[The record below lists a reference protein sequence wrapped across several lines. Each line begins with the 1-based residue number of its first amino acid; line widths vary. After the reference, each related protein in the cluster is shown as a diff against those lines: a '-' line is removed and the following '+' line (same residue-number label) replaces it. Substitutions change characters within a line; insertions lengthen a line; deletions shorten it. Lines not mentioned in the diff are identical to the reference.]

1 MNRQS
6 FANRHIEEKWQS
18 YWAKSRI
25 FEAEIDTSKKKFF
38 VNFPYPYMNGYFHL
52 GHTFSLMR
60 VEVFARYKRMQGYNV
75 LFPFAFHCTGTPI
88 IAAAQRI
95 AENEKAQTDILKQ
108 MGITTEEVPN
118 FSDPIYWTSFF
129 PKETMQDLKNL
140 GASIDWRRSFI
151 TTSLNPHYDAFI
163 KWQFR
168 KLREGG
174 YVVKGEHPVV
184 WCRKCSSP
192 VGDHARLEGEGT
204 TPEETYLIK
213 FDFNGKVLPTAT
225 YRPETSFGV
234 TNLWVNPDA
243 GYVEA
248 GVDNERWIISEDM
261 VEKLRAQKHVVNIF
275 RHLKGESMVGE
286 RCTNKVTGG
295 QVPILPAIFVK
306 SGTGTG
312 IVMSVPSHAP
322 YDYAA
327 LKEVQENPRKYGV
340 TSTLVKDIEPISLI
354 KVPGYGAH
362 PAIEIVEKMGIAS
375 QEDQRLEGATKEIY
389 KKEFHTGILNENT
402 GNYVGLKV
410 FEAKEKIVS
419 DFIGENKAAL
429 FYDLSEEVICRCLT
443 KCIVKIVSDQWFL
456 RYSDENWKKR
466 THEAMDN
473 MTLYPD
479 KVRRQ
484 FDYVIDWLKDWACT
498 REFGL
503 GTTLPWDEKWV
514 IESLSDST
522 IYMAY
527 YTISHYLEDGRYG
540 IGATDSFFDYV
551 FLGVGNDEKVAKDA
565 HISVE
570 LLRKMRAEFEYWY
583 PFDFRNSGKDLVQ
596 NHLAFCLFN
605 HVALFSKTYWPLGI
619 GVNGFIQIDGFKM
632 SKSKGN
638 FYTLRQIHDMYG
650 ADVTRLTLM
659 YGGEGLDDPNWDTE
673 FAKSI
678 GSKLEQWQDFALEN
692 YGKGR
697 TDLKY
702 IDRWFSSVT
711 NRAIKATLEMMDT
724 TEFRTALQRGYFD
737 LQRYLRWYLR
747 RAGQNRELMDWF
759 ILTQTKIL
767 TPFVPHICEEIWEKL
782 GKEGFI
788 SLAGY
793 PTYDEDKID
802 DEIERGEEFVKGI
815 IDDIK
820 EILSIAKIRDS
831 STAYIYTAEDW
842 KWKVLDIVGDKNL
855 GDAMKE
861 VMQEE
866 NLRKRGKEVSEF
878 VKRIFSDRI
887 SVQRMNEGVILRDA
901 KDFIEGE
908 VGLTVKIDADYD
920 PQNKR
925 RLSIPGRPSI
935 YIA

>member
-1 MNRQS
+1 MSPLNIQ
-6 FANRHIEEKWQS
+6 IEEKWQNA
-18 YWAKSRI
+18 WEKARI

-60 VEVFARYKRMQGYNV
+60 VEVLARYKRMQGYNV

-95 AENEKAQTDILKQ
+95 AENEKVQMEILRQMDIPP
-108 MGITTEEVPN
+108 EEIPN
-118 FSDPIYWTSFF
+118 FADPIYWTSFF

-140 GASIDWRRSFI
+140 GVSIDWRRSFI
-151 TTSLNPHYDAFI
+151 TTSLNPHHDAFI

-168 KLREGG
+168 KLKERG
-174 YVVKGEHPVV
+174 YVAKGEHPVV
-184 WCRKCSSP
+184 WCSKCHSP
-192 VGDHARLEGEGT
+192 VGDHARLEGEGI
-204 TPEETYLIK
+204 TPEEIYLIK
-213 FDFNGKVLPTAT
+213 FDLDGKVLPTAT

-234 TNLWVNPDA
+234 TNLWIKPDA
-243 GYVEA
+243 DYVEA
-248 GVDNERWIISEDM
+248 SVDDEIWIISEETAD
-261 VEKLRAQKHVVNIF
+261 KLQAQKHAVKIA
-275 RHLKGESMVGE
+275 RGLKGEELVGKY
-286 RCTNKVTGG
+286 CTNKVTGG
-295 QVPILPAIFVK
+295 QVPILPAAFVK
-306 SGTGTG
+306 SDAGTG

-327 LKEVQENPRKYGV
+327 LKDVRENPQECGI
-340 TSTLVKDIEPISLI
+340 SPDLVKDIEPISLI
-354 KVPGYGAH
+354 EVPGYGAH
-362 PAIEIVEKMGIAS
+362 PAVEITEKMGIVC
-375 QEDQRLEGATKEIY
+375 QEDPRLEEATKEIY

-402 GNYVGLKV
+402 GKYVGLRV
-410 FEAKEKIVS
+410 FEAKGAIVS
-419 DFIGENKAAL
+419 DFTAENKAAL
-429 FYDLSEEVICRCLT
+429 FYELSEDVICRCLT

-456 RYSDENWKKR
+456 NYSDAKWKER
-466 THEAMDN
+466 AHEALDN
-473 MTLYPD
+473 IILYPE

-527 YTISHYLEDGRYG
+527 YTIAHYLENERYD
-540 IGATDSFFDYV
+540 IRAEKLTDAFFDYI
-551 FLGVGNDEKVAKDA
+551 FMGVGNDEEIARDA
-565 HISVE
+565 GISVDI
-570 LLRKMRAEFEYWY
+570 LRKMRAEFEYWY

-605 HVALFSKTYWPLGI
+605 HAALFPKEYWPLAF
-619 GVNGFIQIDGFKM
+619 GVNGFIQIDGVKM

-673 FAKSI
+673 FARSI
-678 GSKLEQWQDFALEN
+678 GSKLEQWHDFAIES

-697 TDLKY
+697 NGIKY
-702 IDRWFSSVT
+702 IDHWFSSVV
-711 NRAIKATLEMMDT
+711 NRTIKATIEAMDA
-724 TEFRTALQRGYFD
+724 TEFRTAMQRGYFD
-737 LQRYLRWYLR
+737 LQRYLRRYLK
-747 RAGQNRELMDWF
+747 RAEPNRELMDWF
-759 ILTQTKIL
+759 IIAQTKIL
-767 TPFVPHICEEIWEKL
+767 APFVPHICEEIWEKL

-793 PTYDEDKID
+793 PTYDEERID
-802 DEIERGEEFVKGI
+802 DDIEGAEEFVKDTI
-815 IDDIK
+815 ADIK
-820 EILSIAKIRDS
+820 EIIQIARIRDAK
-831 STAYIYTAEDW
+831 TAYIYTAEDW
-842 KWKVLDIVGDKNL
+842 KWKVLEIADK
-855 GDAMKE
+855 GKDAMKE
-861 VMQEE
+861 AMQDDD
-866 NLRKRGKEVSEF
+866 LRKRGKEVSELIKKIVSERMS
-878 VKRIFSDRI
+878 VK
-887 SVQRMNEGVILRDA
+887 RMNERGILEDA
-901 KDFIEGE
+901 RDFISGE
-908 VGLTVKIDADYD
+908 VGLRIKIDADYD

-925 RLSIPGRPSI
+925 RLAIPGRPAI

>member
-1 MNRQS
+1 MNRH
-6 FANRHIEEKWQS
+6 RHIEKKWQID
-18 YWAKSRI
+18 WEKSRI
-25 FEAEIDTSKKKFF
+25 FEAEVDTSKKKFF
-38 VNFPYPYMNGYFHL
+38 VNFPYPYMNGYFHI
-52 GHTFSLMR
+52 GHTFSLTR
-60 VEVFARYKRMQGYNV
+60 AEVFARYKRMQGYNV

-95 AENEKAQTDILKQ
+95 AENEKAQIDILGQ
-108 MGITTEEVPN
+108 MGITTEEIHN

-168 KLREGG
+168 KLKEGG
-174 YVVKGEHPVV
+174 YVAKGEHPVV

-192 VGDHARLEGEGT
+192 VGDHARLEGESI

-213 FDFNGKVLPTAT
+213 FDFGDKVLPTAT

-234 TNLWVNPDA
+234 TNIWINPDA
-243 GYVEA
+243 DYVEA
-248 GVDNERWIISEDM
+248 LVDNESWIISEEM
-261 VEKLRAQKHVVNIF
+261 VDKLRAQKHAVKIV
-275 RHLKGESMVGE
+275 RSLKGENMVGE
-286 RCTNKVTGG
+286 LCTNKITGEK
-295 QVPILPAIFVK
+295 VPILPAIFVK
-306 SGTGTG
+306 PGTGTG

-327 LKEVQENPRKYGV
+327 LKDVQDNPRKYGV
-340 TSTLVKDIEPISLI
+340 TSTLVRDIEPISLI
-354 KVPGYGAH
+354 EVPGYGAH
-362 PAIEIVEKMGIAS
+362 PAIEIVEKMGIS
-375 QEDQRLEGATKEIY
+375 CQEDPRLEGATKEIY
-389 KKEFHTGILNENT
+389 KKEFHTGTLNQNT
-402 GNYVGLKV
+402 EKYVGLNV

-419 DFIGENKAAL
+419 DFIGENKAAI
-429 FYDLSEEVICRCLT
+429 FYELSEDVICRCLT
-443 KCIVKIVSDQWFL
+443 KCIVKVVSDQWFL
-456 RYSDENWKKR
+456 RYSDVKWKER
-466 THEAMDN
+466 THEALDN
-473 MTLYPD
+473 IALYPE

-503 GTTLPWDEKWV
+503 GTTLPWDDKWV

-527 YTISHYLEDGRYG
+527 YTIAHYMEDEKYG
-540 IGATDSFFDYV
+540 IVAEKLTDTFFDYI
-551 FLGVGNDEKVAKDA
+551 FMGVGNDEKIARDSC
-565 HISVE
+565 IPVE

-605 HVALFSKTYWPLGI
+605 HAALFPRAYWPLGI

-678 GSKLEQWQDFALEN
+678 GSKLEQWHDFAIEN
-692 YGKGR
+692 YGQG
-697 TDLKY
+697 DSGIKY
-702 IDRWFSSVT
+702 IDRWLISVA
-711 NRAIKATLEMMDT
+711 NRAIKDTIEMMDS

-737 LQRYLRWYLR
+737 MQRYLRWYLR
-747 RAGQNRELMDWF
+747 RAGQNRELIDWF
-759 ILTQTKIL
+759 IMVQTKIL
-767 TPFVPHICEEIWEKL
+767 APFVPHICEEIWGKL
-782 GKEGFI
+782 GGEGII
-788 SLAGY
+788 SLAEY
-793 PTYDEDKID
+793 PIYDEESID
-802 DEIERGEEFVKGI
+802 NGIERGEDFVKDI
-815 IDDIK
+815 INDIS
-820 EILSIAKIRDS
+820 EIISIAKIKNG

-842 KWKVLDIVGDKNL
+842 KWGVLEMTADKSI

-861 VMQEE
+861 VMQDGE
-866 NLRKRGKEVSEF
+866 LRKRSKDISEF
-878 VKRIFSDRI
+878 VKRIVSERMSI
-887 SVQRMNEGVILRDA
+887 KKMNEADILTDA

-908 VGLTVKIDADYD
+908 VGLKVSIDANYD
-920 PQNKR
+920 PHNKR
-925 RLSIPGRPSI
+925 RLSIPGRPAI